1 MISCSKQFLGIPTN
15 GLYECIMNDFSG
27 DFMLVIL
34 DVTSNEQ
41 IQFVNLL
48 MTSQSVFLNNGTTR
62 FRRSLNFL
70 WRLLNL
76 QIIILQ
82 VWRGYIILRYK
93 RNGIIWRKYLSVLLH
108 FCLHNTFLFLYC
120 KLPLA
125 CLQPLCHQTNSKNTI
140 TKLLIS
146 LYEHFP
152 IHETL

>member
-41 IQFVNLL
+41 TQFVNLL

-93 RNGIIWRKYLSVLLH
+93 RNGIIWRKYLSYFRVSY
-108 FCLHNTFLFLYC
+108 T
-120 KLPLA
+120 
-125 CLQPLCHQTNSKNTI
+125 Q
-140 TKLLIS
+140 LLIPGKQLS
-146 LYEHFP
+146 KINRCAKPLTFKIGFNFFALECYEA
-152 IHETL
+152 

>member
-1 MISCSKQFLGIPTN
+1 MISCGKQFLGIPTN

-82 VWRGYIILRYK
+82 AWRGMREM
-93 RNGIIWRKYLSVLLH
+93 G
-108 FCLHNTFLFLYC
+108 LYGGSIC
-120 KLPLA
+120 RIFVYSYT
-125 CLQPLCHQTNSKNTI
+125 Q
-140 TKLLIS
+140 LLIS
-146 LYEHFP
+146 GKQLSKINRCGKPLTFKIGFNFFALECYEA
-152 IHETL
+152 